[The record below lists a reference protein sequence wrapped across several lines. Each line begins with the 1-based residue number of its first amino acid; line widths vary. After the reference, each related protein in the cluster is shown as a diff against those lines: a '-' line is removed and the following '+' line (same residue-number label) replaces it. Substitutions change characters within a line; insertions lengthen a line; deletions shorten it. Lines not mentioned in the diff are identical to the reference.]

1 MAISETIRILLVKEK
16 MTLTELAR
24 LATSMGGRE
33 YTVGDLSQKLRK
45 NTLRYDEAEF
55 LLNAMGYNISI
66 IKKT

>member
-24 LATSMGGRE
+24 LATLAGTRK
-33 YTVGDLSQKLRK
+33 YTVGDLSQKLRN

-55 LLNAMGYNISI
+55 L
-66 IKKT
+66 